1 MKKEEKLALWS
12 GRIHAFQA
20 SGQSCKTWC
29 LENQI
34 PASTMGFW
42 MRRLPTYNKSYVF
55 QKETLNIYI
64 PYPYARCGKYSNLET
79 LGKFYYV

>member
-42 MRRLPTYNKSYVF
+42 MRRLPTYNKSYIF
-55 QKETLNIYI
+55 
-64 PYPYARCGKYSNLET
+64 
-79 LGKFYYV
+79 

>member
-42 MRRLPTYNKSYVF
+42 KYVLGTPRNYALTYNE
-55 QKETLNIYI
+55 KEMKLCI
-64 PYPYARCGKYSNLET
+64 
-79 LGKFYYV
+79 